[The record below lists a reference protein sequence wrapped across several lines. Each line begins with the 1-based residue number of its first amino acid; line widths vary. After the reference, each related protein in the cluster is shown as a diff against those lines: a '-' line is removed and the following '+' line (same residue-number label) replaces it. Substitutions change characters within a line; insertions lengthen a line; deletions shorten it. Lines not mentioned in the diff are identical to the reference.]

1 MYRYITLYI
10 LWYSIFI
17 VYTLLALYICC
28 TPCRILACWLMLSV
42 LHTTLNKDYSIL
54 FYSIRWIPRTNGQWR
69 GKCFHLMKSWC
80 NRQCELLILAICN
93 LQATLCHF
101 TTVVDP
107 NHLVKK
113 LYTMRSSN
121 GNIFRV
127 TGPLCGEF
135 TGTLTKAGD
144 AELWCFPSSTPE

>member
-54 FYSIRWIPRTNGQWR
+54 FYSILFYSYSIYIAALNQFPMTFN
-69 GKCFHLMKSWC
+69 
-80 NRQCELLILAICN
+80 
-93 LQATLCHF
+93 
-101 TTVVDP
+101 
-107 NHLVKK
+107 
-113 LYTMRSSN
+113 
-121 GNIFRV
+121 
-127 TGPLCGEF
+127 
-135 TGTLTKAGD
+135 AGV
-144 AELWCFPSSTPE
+144 FVP